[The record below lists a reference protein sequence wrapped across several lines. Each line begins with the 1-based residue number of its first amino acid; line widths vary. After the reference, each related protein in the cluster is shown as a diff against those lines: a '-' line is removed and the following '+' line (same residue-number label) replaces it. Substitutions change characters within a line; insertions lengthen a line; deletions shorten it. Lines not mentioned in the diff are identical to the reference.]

1 MLSRCIVAVR
11 APLRR
16 LHASRFQRLSGAAS
30 TDSAEHATS
39 EQEAKPQVK
48 KQQQPVAPPTTT
60 WNSLVIGE
68 IVDFHPHP
76 TADRL
81 NVCQVDIGDKDAL
94 LQIICGAPNVRQGA
108 RVPVATIG
116 TKLAIKDPA
125 SGDVCVA
132 SVSLFVLQH
141 MHKLVKIKKSK
152 LRGELSQGMICS
164 EAELGLTD
172 ESDGILL
179 LEDDAPVGSLV
190 VDWESV
196 ARRLVKADDEAAPA
210 SNSTS
215 DKAEQ

>member
-1 MLSRCIVAVR
+1 MLSRRIVAVR

-16 LHASRFQRLSGAAS
+16 LHATRFQWFSGAAGA
-30 TDSAEHATS
+30 DSPEHASS
-39 EQEAKPQVK
+39 EQEEAKPVAQVK
-48 KQQQPVAPPTTT
+48 KQQPPPSPPTTT

-81 NVCQVDIGDKDAL
+81 NVCQVNIGDKDTL

-125 SGDVCVA
+125 SGDI
-132 SVSLFVLQH
+132 
-141 MHKLVKIKKSK
+141 KLVKIKKSK

-172 ESDGILL
+172 ESDGILI

-190 VDWESV
+190 ADWGSV
-196 ARRLVKADDEAAPA
+196 ARRLAKDENEATPA
-210 SNSTS
+210 SILTSS
-215 DKAEQ
+215 DKVAQ